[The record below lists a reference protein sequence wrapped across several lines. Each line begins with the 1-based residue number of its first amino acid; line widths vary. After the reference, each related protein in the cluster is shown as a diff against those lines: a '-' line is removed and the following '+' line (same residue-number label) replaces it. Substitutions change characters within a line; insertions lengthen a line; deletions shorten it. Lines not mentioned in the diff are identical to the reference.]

1 MKTIPLSILLLACLV
16 TGCATDASDEI
27 LLGQW
32 GGGVL
37 GIRATTSSV
46 VVSMPCGA
54 TGTLSAPV
62 PFDEDGGFEI
72 QTVIHQFYG
81 DYGIT
86 IEGRKAGRFLTAKVY
101 TSLPGPESPT
111 YLLVNGVAP
120 DFTAY
125 LCPGATR

>member
-1 MKTIPLSILLLACLV
+1 MKTISFSLLLLAGLAA
-16 TGCATDASDEI
+16 GCATDSSNDI

-54 TGTLSAPV
+54 TGTLSLPV
-62 PFDEDGGFEI
+62 SLDDDGGFEI
-72 QTVIHQFYG
+72 QTVMHRMYG
-81 DYGIT
+81 DYEIT
-86 IEGRKAGRFLTAKVY
+86 LEGRRAGRFLRVEVY
-101 TSLPGPESPT
+101 TSLPGSEPPT
-111 YLLVNGVAP
+111 YLLVNGVTP

-125 LCPGATR
+125 LCPGATP

>member
-1 MKTIPLSILLLACLV
+1 MKTISFSLLVLAGLGI
-16 TGCATDASDEI
+16 GCATDSSDDI

-37 GIRATTSSV
+37 GIHATPSSV

-54 TGTLSAPV
+54 TGTLSTPV
-62 PFDEDGGFEI
+62 SLDDEGGFEI
-72 QTVIHQFYG
+72 QTVMHQMYG

-86 IEGRKAGRFLTAKVY
+86 LEGRKAGRFLRVEVY
-101 TSLPGPESPT
+101 TSRPGSEPPR
-111 YLLVNGVAP
+111 YLLVNGVTP

-125 LCPGATR
+125 LCPAATR